1 MRVWYVDGDYA
12 AYVLLAVAAQVL
24 AVERHAA
31 PLRVEEAEEKLDDRR
46 LAGPAR
52 AEQDDSPP
60 RVEAQ
65 AEAVE
70 RRPLSRAVAG
80 ADVFELDRDWALR
93 CGERLRGVDDPRHA
107 IRQVEDPPARREGRL
122 QLADRLAQRLNGLE
136 GGQSEE
142 AQESDQHAVE
152 APLRMRLNADR
163 EHDDDR
169 RPGHEQAQGGAE

>member
-12 AYVLLAVAAQVL
+12 AHVLPAVAAQVL
-24 AVERHAA
+24 ADERHAA

-70 RRPLSRAVAG
+70 RRPLTRAVAG
-80 ADVFELDRDWALR
+80 PDVLEPDRDGALR
-93 CGERLRGVDDPRHA
+93 RGERGHWVDAPRQP
-107 IRQVEDPPARREGRL
+107 IRPAEAPPARR
-122 QLADRLAQRLNGLE
+122 D
-136 GGQSEE
+136 
-142 AQESDQHAVE
+142 
-152 APLRMRLNADR
+152 
-163 EHDDDR
+163 
-169 RPGHEQAQGGAE
+169 